1 MKSRRFQPSTLD
13 ALEDRLVMSAFT
25 VPFTIVT
32 PPASQV
38 NPKFLNLTGR
48 TESQI
53 YSGLSGALNRF
64 GNEVTNAFNA
74 YNKGLAKS
82 GADASALLNTFQ
94 GKVTTAFNH
103 LSSSLNNISH
113 KLPFGGVN
121 LNPILQNRIVGSTG
135 VTDTTT
141 GVNTPSLQTQVSDL
155 FQNGQ
160 TSQFSKTVNAT
171 FNLVRSDVNPYINQG
186 VTFGYFRLT
195 RGATL
200 PRLT

>member
-1 MKSRRFQPSTLD
+1 MKSRRFLPTTLD

-53 YSGLSGALNRF
+53 NSALSSAFNRF
-64 GNEVTNAFNA
+64 GNEVTNAFNS

-82 GADASALLNTFQ
+82 GADSTALLNTFQ

-103 LSSSLNNISH
+103 LSSAMTNVSH

-121 LNPILQNRIVGSTG
+121 LNPVLQNRIVGSTG

-141 GVNTPSLQTQVSDL
+141 NVNTPSLQTQVTDL

-160 TSQFSKTVNAT
+160 TSDFSKTVNST
-171 FNLVRSDVNPYINQG
+171 FNLVRSDVNTYINQG

-200 PRLT
+200 PHLS